1 MQHMRFILFIILQK
15 KLEAWKPSV
24 FMLLCFF
31 CISVFNA
38 KTLDLMWLRKCDGM
52 HRGGWSYKT
61 KI

>member
-1 MQHMRFILFIILQK
+1 LLSCNNVTSSWRCNICGLFCLSFYK

-38 KTLDLMWLRKCDGM
+38 KTLDLM
-52 HRGGWSYKT
+52 
-61 KI
+61 